1 MIAVLAID
9 EAALR
14 RELADVLGAAGWEV
28 HPARDR
34 EDALRL
40 CRAYEADVLLVEEA
54 SAIDVL
60 DRINHNAEMLPTG
73 VVVVGDQ
80 LDVAG
85 VTSALKRGAADVLR
99 APVDPADT
107 VARASA
113 AARTK
118 ALVKQLTAHNHHIEG
133 LVMFDELTG
142 LRNRRAIMNE
152 LEMLVANARRH
163 HRPLSALMIDVDRF
177 KEINDTR
184 GHRTGDEVLNKI
196 AHRVTTRL
204 RTADMAGR
212 LGGDELLILLPETD
226 ADGAAVLAD
235 AIRAEVAARPVTTAD
250 GPIEVTVSIGAASWD
265 SEPADMLR
273 DRADQALYAA
283 KAAGRDRSVAF

>member
-1 MIAVLAID
+1 VIAVLAID

-28 HPARDR
+28 HPAQDR

-40 CRAYEADVLLVEEA
+40 CRAHEADVLLVEEPNA
-54 SAIDVL
+54 LDVL
-60 DRINHNAEMLPTG
+60 DCINHNPEMLPTG

-85 VTSALKRGAADVLR
+85 VTSALERGAADVLR
-99 APVDPADT
+99 APVDPADA

-118 ALVKQLTAHNHHIEG
+118 ALVKQLTAHNDHIEG

-163 HRPLSALMIDVDRF
+163 NRPLSALMIDVDRF
-177 KEINDTR
+177 KEINDTY
-184 GHRTGDEVLNKI
+184 GHRAGDEVLNKI

-212 LGGDELLILLPETD
+212 LGGDEMLILLPETD
-226 ADGAAVLAD
+226 AAGAAALAD
-235 AIRAEVAARPVTTAD
+235 AIRTEVAARPVSTSD

-265 SEPADMLR
+265 AEPADMLR

>member
-1 MIAVLAID
+1 VIAVLAID
-9 EAALR
+9 EASLR
-14 RELADVLGAAGWEV
+14 GELVGVLQAAGWEV
-28 HPARDR
+28 HAARDR
-34 EDALRL
+34 DDALRL
-40 CRAYEADVLLVEEA
+40 CRAFEADVLLVEETG
-54 SAIDVL
+54 AIDLL
-60 DRINHNAEMLPTG
+60 DRINQLSELLPTG

-80 LDVAG
+80 LDVDQ

-107 VARASA
+107 IARAAA

-152 LEMLVANARRH
+152 LELFSANASRH
-163 HRPLSALMIDVDRF
+163 ERPLSALMIDVDRF
-177 KEINDTR
+177 KEINDTY
-184 GHRTGDEVLNKI
+184 GHRAGDVVLNKI
-196 AHRVTTRL
+196 AHRVVSRL
-204 RTADMAGR
+204 RTADIAGR
-212 LGGDELLILLPETD
+212 LGGDEILVLLPETD
-226 ADGAAVLAD
+226 AEGAATLAD
-235 AIRAEVAARPVTTAD
+235 SIRSEVAARPIRTPE

-265 SEPADMLR
+265 GESADLLR

-283 KAAGRDRSVAF
+283 KAAGRDRSVAL